1 MKWYRL
7 VIQKKLNGSASRRWL
22 RRFRRP
28 IMSDSFIPI
37 SKPFIGARE
46 KELVLDALDSG
57 WVSSIGKYIDE
68 FEANFAR
75 YCGTAYALAVSNGT
89 TGLHLALATL
99 GLQPGDEVIIPDLT
113 FVATAN
119 AVAYTGATPILAD
132 IDADTLCI
140 DPMSVKSLI
149 SERTKAIIPVHLY
162 GHPADMDAL
171 MEIGVAHGVDIIED
185 AAEAHGAEYKGRR
198 VGGLGKCGVFSFYG
212 NKVITTG
219 EGGMLTTND
228 QEFYQ
233 HARRLRDHAMSSQR
247 RYFHEERG
255 FNYRITNLQAALGV
269 AQLERI
275 EEFLDRRAEIMSW
288 YNSEIATTD
297 YIRLNRVKN
306 WAKSAFWMICLEVDW
321 LDEARRDA
329 FMQALKARGIDTRPY
344 FCTMSSMP
352 MYKQAPL
359 PISAR
364 KSQIGLNLP
373 SYYELTK
380 VEVQRIGSD
389 VNELLKEMSPA

>member
-1 MKWYRL
+1 
-7 VIQKKLNGSASRRWL
+7 
-22 RRFRRP
+22 
-28 IMSDSFIPI
+28 MSDSFIPI
-37 SKPFIGARE
+37 SKPYIGARE
-46 KELVLDALDSG
+46 KQLVLDALDSG

-75 YCGTAYALAVSNGT
+75 YCGTEYAIAVSNGT
-89 TGLHLALATL
+89 TGLHLALAAL
-99 GLQPGDEVIIPDLT
+99 GLKSGDEVIIPDLT

-132 IDADTLCI
+132 IEADTLCM
-140 DPMSVKSLI
+140 DPASVKSLI
-149 SERTKAIIPVHLY
+149 SARTRAIIPVHLY

-171 MEIGVAHGVDIIED
+171 TEIGDAHGVAIIED

-198 VGGLGKCGVFSFYG
+198 VGALGKCGVFSFYG

-228 QEFYQ
+228 RDFYQ
-233 HARRLRDHAMSSQR
+233 RARRLRDHAMSPQR

-275 EEFLDRRAEIMSW
+275 DDFLGRRAEIMSW
-288 YNSEIATTD
+288 YEQEIATTD
-297 YIRLNRVKN
+297 QVRLNRVKN
-306 WAKSAFWMICLEVDW
+306 WAKSAFWMVCLEVDW
-321 LDEARRDA
+321 FDETRRDA
-329 FMQALKARGIDTRPY
+329 FMQALKARGIDSRPY

-352 MYKQAPL
+352 MYKQTAM

-364 KSQIGLNLP
+364 KAQTGLNLP
-373 SYYELTK
+373 SYYELTRL
-380 VEVQRIGSD
+380 EVQRIGSD
-389 VNELLKEMSPA
+389 VNAILKAMRPA

>member
-1 MKWYRL
+1 M
-7 VIQKKLNGSASRRWL
+7 
-22 RRFRRP
+22 P
-28 IMSDSFIPI
+28 DSFIPI

-46 KELVLDALDSG
+46 KELVLDALNSG

-68 FEANFAR
+68 FEAGFAR
-75 YCGTAYALAVSNGT
+75 YCGTEYALAVSNGT

-99 GLQPGDEVIIPDLT
+99 GLQSGDEVIIPDLT

-119 AVAYTGATPILAD
+119 AVAYTGATPVLAD

-140 DPMSVKSLI
+140 DPASVKSLI
-149 SERTKAIIPVHLY
+149 SKRTKAIIPVHLY

-171 MEIGVAHGVDIIED
+171 REIGAAHGVDIIED
-185 AAEAHGAEYKGRR
+185 AAEAHGAEYRGRK

-228 QEFYQ
+228 REFYQ
-233 HARRLRDHAMSSQR
+233 RARRLRDHAMNPER

-275 EEFLDRRAEIMSW
+275 DDFLGRRAEIMGW
-288 YNSEIATTD
+288 YGAEIATTD
-297 YIRLNRVKN
+297 SVRLNRVKN
-306 WAKSAFWMICLEVDW
+306 WAKSAFWMVCLEVDW

-329 FMQALKARGIDTRPY
+329 LMQALRARGIDTRPY
-344 FCTMSSMP
+344 FCTMSAMP
-352 MYKQAPL
+352 MYRQPPL

-380 VEVQRIGSD
+380 AEVQRIASD
-389 VNELLKEMSPA
+389 VNEILKEMSPA

>member
-1 MKWYRL
+1 
-7 VIQKKLNGSASRRWL
+7 V
-22 RRFRRP
+22 
-28 IMSDSFIPI
+28 SDSFLPI

-68 FEANFAR
+68 FESGFAR
-75 YCGTAYALAVSNGT
+75 YCGTEYALAVSNGT
-89 TGLHLALATL
+89 TGLHLALAAL

-119 AVAYTGATPILAD
+119 AVAYTGATPVLAD
-132 IDADTLCI
+132 VDADTLCI
-140 DPMSVKSLI
+140 DPASVKSLI

-171 MEIGVAHGVDIIED
+171 TAIGDAHGLDIIED
-185 AAEAHGAEYKGRR
+185 AAEAHGAEYRGRR
-198 VGGLGKCGVFSFYG
+198 VGGLGKCGIFSFYG

-233 HARRLRDHAMSSQR
+233 RAKRLRDHAMSPTR

-275 EEFLDRRAEIMSW
+275 DDFLERRAEIMGW
-288 YNSEIATTD
+288 YHAEISTPHS
-297 YIRLNRVKN
+297 IRLNRVKN
-306 WAKSAFWMICLEVDW
+306 WAKSAFWMVCLEVDW
-321 LDEARRDA
+321 LDEPRRDLL
-329 FMQALKARGIDTRPY
+329 MQKLKARGIDTRPY

-352 MYKQAPL
+352 MYRQQPL

-364 KSQIGLNLP
+364 KAQTGLNLP
-373 SYYELTK
+373 SYFELTK
-380 VEVQRIGSD
+380 RDVQRVGAD
-389 VNELLKEMSPA
+389 VNEILRELRPA